1 MECEVPDIEMD
12 WRWSRPNRLEDAMNV
27 ALVLTGL
34 FLVRLLIPVIMI
46 VFIGTMINKRQVQAF

>member
-1 MECEVPDIEMD
+1 MESEVTDIEMD